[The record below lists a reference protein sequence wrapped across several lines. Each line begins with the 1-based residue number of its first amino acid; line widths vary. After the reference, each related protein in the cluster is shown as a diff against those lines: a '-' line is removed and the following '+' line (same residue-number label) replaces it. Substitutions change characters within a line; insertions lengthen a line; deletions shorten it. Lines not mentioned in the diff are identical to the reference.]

1 MDNQGRELIFEVH
14 EEADGGFWARALG
27 EAIVTQADSLEAL
40 KANVLEA
47 VRAHF
52 EPGDQPAMVRLHF
65 VKDVLLA
72 V

>member
-1 MDNQGRELIFEVH
+1 MDDKGRELIFEVR
-14 EEADGGFWARALG
+14 EEADGGLWARALG
-27 EAIVTQADSLEAL
+27 EGMFTQGDGLESL

-52 EPGDQPAMVRLHF
+52 EPAERPVMVRLHF